1 MKVLFL
7 TTATGQ
13 GHNTAAGAVSETLRE
28 RGCETVIGDV
38 LKSGEKDV
46 SGRVSV
52 LYDRMVLHAPHFF
65 GMLYGLGGLVSSSRV
80 HSPIYYLNTLYSASF
95 QKKLAEIAPD
105 VIVCTHIFSAQALTY
120 LREKGRS
127 RVPALAIMTDY
138 TCSPFWEETRLDRYI
153 IPSPL
158 LTDEF
163 VRKGIPAEKIVPAG
177 IPVESRFAR
186 KTDRARARRQL
197 GLPPDRTI
205 FLLMGGSMGY
215 GGLQRICGDLLRQM
229 PDALVAAV
237 CGRNKKLYDRL
248 RGVQN
253 VRAYTYIDSGDL
265 LMDAADVML
274 TKPGGLSSTEAAVK
288 GVPTVFI
295 CPIPGGETCN
305 AEFFSS
311 LGMADFSRKPSEA
324 ARAACALAGD
334 PDQRDAMRRAQETYI
349 PTGAA
354 ARIADEILALGRPD
368 MGKSKKAG
376 SAGGMAG
383 CGSA

>member
-13 GHNTAAGAVSETLRE
+13 GHNTAAGAVSESLRA
-28 RGCETVIGDV
+28 RGCETIIGDV

-46 SGRVSV
+46 SGRVSG

-95 QKKLAEIAPD
+95 QRKLAEIAPD

-120 LREKGRS
+120 LREKGRG

-153 IPSPL
+153 VPSPL

-163 VRKGIPAEKIVPAG
+163 VRKGVPAEKIVPDG
-177 IPVESRFAR
+177 IPVAARFAR
-186 KTDRARARRQL
+186 KTDRMQARRQL
-197 GLPPDRTI
+197 GLPPDRTV

-215 GGLQRICGDLLRQM
+215 GGMQRICGDLLRQM
-229 PDALVAAV
+229 PEALVAAV
-237 CGRNKKLYDRL
+237 CGRNKKLYARL
-248 RGVQN
+248 HGVQN
-253 VRAYTYIDSGDL
+253 VRAYTYIDSVDL
-265 LMDAADVML
+265 LMDAADVLL

-288 GVPTVFI
+288 RMPTVFTS
-295 CPIPGGETCN
+295 PIPGGETCT

-311 LGMADFSRKPSEA
+311 LGLADFARKPSEA
-324 ARAACALAGD
+324 ARAACVLASD
-334 PDQRDAMRRAQETYI
+334 PGRRDAMRRAQETYI
-349 PTGAA
+349 PVDAA
-354 ARIADEILALGRPD
+354 VRIADEIFALGYSDR
-368 MGKSKKAG
+368 GKKEKG
-376 SAGGMAG
+376 CSAGGMAG